1 MSNYRI
7 HKPPKN
13 TNPSDFVVKFFDE
26 YDVPKNKPILDL
38 ACGYGRNALYAES
51 LGYKVIASDIDD
63 SILTNTDVLKKKN
76 IHFKRLNANEE
87 FPIEP
92 QSISAILVVHYY
104 SENLFERIK
113 KLVCEGGY
121 ILYESI
127 SAHGENWKELDKK
140 GRVEDQL
147 KNEFKFVYINKRE
160 IAKYKEYETIKFIAR
175 NIEKYV

>member
-1 MSNYRI
+1 MSNYRN
-7 HKPPKN
+7 HKPPRN

-26 YDVPKNKPILDL
+26 YDVSKSMPILDL

-51 LGYKVIASDIDD
+51 LGYKVIASDLDD
-63 SILTNTDVLKKKN
+63 SILTNTEVLN
-76 IHFKRLNANEE
+76 NQNFHFKRFDANEDL
-87 FPIEP
+87 PIGLK
-92 QSISAILVVHYY
+92 SLSAILVVHYY

-147 KNEFKFVYINKRE
+147 KNEFKFEYINKRE
-160 IAKYKEYETIKFIAR
+160 ISKNIEYETIKFIVR
-175 NIEKYV
+175 KK